1 VAIASAAKPGAAG
14 RHAASNVAIASAAK
28 PGAAGRHAASTAQ
41 SRGPVRLA
49 NFRDITTDVAV
60 VGPGAVGTT
69 VAAYLYA
76 AGHSVLLCGRTPRP
90 QIELRPDGAD
100 PIVVP
105 GPVHT
110 DPGEI
115 SGPVEVVVLAV
126 KATQNNDGGRWLAR
140 LCGEHTVVVVLQ
152 NGVEQ
157 IEQVQPHCPSSAVV
171 PAIVWYS
178 AETQPEGWVRLR
190 TEARL
195 VLPTGPDAA
204 KIAELLGDAG
214 CTVESDPDFTTAAWR
229 KLLVN
234 ALDGLMV
241 LTGRR
246 SGMFRRDDVAV
257 VSRRYVAECAAVAR
271 AEGADLAA
279 DIADELLDL
288 CRRAPI
294 DLGTSILAD
303 RRAGRPL
310 EWDLRNGV
318 IIRKAR
324 AHGIATPISDLVVP
338 LLAAASEGPG

>member
-1 VAIASAAKPGAAG
+1 LRSQ
-14 RHAASNVAIASAAK
+14 RC
-28 PGAAGRHAASTAQ
+28 AQ

-49 NFRDITTDVAV
+49 NFSDIAPDIAV

-69 VAAYLYA
+69 VAAYLHA

-90 QIELRPDGAD
+90 QIELRPSYREEAAD

-105 GPVHT
+105 GPVCT
-110 DPGEI
+110 DPGDI
-115 SGPVEVVVLAV
+115 SGPVEVVILAV
-126 KATQNNDGGRWLAR
+126 KATQNDDGGRWLAR
-140 LCGEHTVVVVLQ
+140 LCDQHSVVLVLQ

-157 IEQVQPHCPSSAVV
+157 IEQVQPYCPSSAVV
-171 PAIVWYS
+171 PGIVWFG

-195 VLPTGPDAA
+195 VLPTGRAAA
-204 KIAELLGDAG
+204 KIAELLSGTG
-214 CTVESDPDFTTAAWR
+214 CTVESEPDFATAAWR
-229 KLLVN
+229 KLLTN
-234 ALDGLMV
+234 ALASLMV

-246 SGMFRRDDVAV
+246 SGMFRRDDVAAM
-257 VSRRYVAECAAVAR
+257 SRRYVAECAAVAR
-271 AEGADLAA
+271 AEGADLS
-279 DIADELLDL
+279 DDVGDELVDL
-288 CRRAPI
+288 FRRSAP

-303 RRAGRPL
+303 REAGRPL

-324 AHGIATPISDLVVP
+324 THGIATPISDVVVP